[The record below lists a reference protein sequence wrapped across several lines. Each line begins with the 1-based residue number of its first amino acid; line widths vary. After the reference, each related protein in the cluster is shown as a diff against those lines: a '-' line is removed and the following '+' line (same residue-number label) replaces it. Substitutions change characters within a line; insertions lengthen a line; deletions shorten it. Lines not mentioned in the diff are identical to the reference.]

1 MIQEKQKNFL
11 QTSAEIQNVKVVMTD
26 REKVLF
32 SYPDN
37 KVGLKITDNVKKI
50 MERNKEI
57 TMEEN
62 VFNKGT
68 YNFLTRKFEKGNI
81 KELFQEDNIYI
92 EDYTAQ
98 MIVPICLN
106 GEVVGSIIYYRDI
119 YMNYP
124 GKDFVKS
131 KLKSIILAKKFL
143 EGKFL

>member
-1 MIQEKQKNFL
+1 MIQKKKKNFL